1 MELALVTA
9 LAGLVL
15 GFAGGY
21 VFLNFA
27 SSKKTEDIVAQA
39 TSKSQDMLSQAKK
52 EGETIIKES
61 RLFAKEATLKAQSDF
76 DSKITERRNEIE
88 QLEKRF
94 LGREK
99 ILDKKLEQTERQERE
114 MSKKETRVA
123 ELERSLEKK
132 NQDCDRILQD
142 ASAKLQEMAQMTA
155 EEAKEELKNKLYD
168 DARIEGGMMAKK
180 IEDLAKAESVERSQR
195 IIAEAVQRCASDYV
209 AENTVSVVD
218 LPNDE
223 MKGRII
229 GREGRNIRAL
239 EVATGVDLIIDDTP
253 NAVILSSFDPVKR
266 EIARLTLA
274 KLITDGRIH
283 PGRIEDTVEKMGK
296 EVANRMKEEGERA
309 CFELGLD
316 GIHPELVKIL
326 GRLMFRTS
334 YSQNVLKH
342 SLEVGYLAGMM
353 AAELGQNVKLA
364 KRAGLLHDIGKA
376 VDHNM
381 EGTHTQIGFDL
392 ARKHN
397 EPKVVLNS
405 IASHH
410 EDIPAESVIAV
421 LVAAADALSA
431 SRPGARREMLENYIK
446 RMQKLEE
453 IGASF
458 PGVEKTYA
466 IQAGREIRVV
476 VKSDLVK
483 DAETFF
489 LAKDIAKKVEAELAY
504 PGEIKV
510 TVIRETRVTDVA
522 R

>member
-9 LAGLVL
+9 LAGIVL

-21 VFLNFA
+21 VYSNLIG
-27 SSKKTEDIVAQA
+27 SKKTEDMLAQA
-39 TSKSQDMLSQAKK
+39 TSKVQQITSHAKK
-52 EGETIIKES
+52 EAETILKEAQ
-61 RLFAKEATLKAQSDF
+61 LGAKEATLKAQTDF
-76 DSKITERRNEIE
+76 DYKITERKNEIE

-94 LGREK
+94 LSREK
-99 ILDKKLEQTERQERE
+99 LLDKKLEQMERQERE
-114 MSKKETRVA
+114 MAKKETRVA

-132 NQDCDRILQD
+132 TQDYDRITQEV
-142 ASAKLQEMAQMTA
+142 SSKLQEMAQMTVD
-155 EEAKEELKNKLYD
+155 EAKDELKNKFYD
-168 DARIEGGMMAKK
+168 EARIEAGSMAKK
-180 IEDLAKAESVERSQR
+180 IEDMAKAESVERAQR
-195 IIAEAVQRCASDYV
+195 VIAEAVQRCSSDYV

-274 KLITDGRIH
+274 RLITDGRIH
-283 PGRIEDTVEKMGK
+283 PGRIEDTVEKIGK
-296 EVANRMKEEGERA
+296 EVGNRMKEEGERA

-316 GIHPELVKIL
+316 GIHPELIKIL

-376 VDHNM
+376 VDHNV

-410 EDIPAESVIAV
+410 EDTPPESVIAV